1 MRHRVLL
8 FLSGAY
14 LIATNLVWIA
24 YDTRPPFWD
33 MAAHQSAAL
42 RIYEAFRTTSVIDA
56 MASVGVGLTGYYPP
70 LYQSIV
76 ALFYSVFGRSVDAAL
91 WANLPA
97 VLLLMI
103 ATYGIGK
110 TVLSP
115 IGAASGPSS

>member
-1 MRHRVLL
+1 MRHQMLL

-56 MASVGVGLTGYYPP
+56 MASVGGGLTGYYPP
-70 LYQSIV
+70 AV
-76 ALFYSVFGRSVDAAL
+76 SVDRGAL
-91 WANLPA
+91 L
-97 VLLLMI
+97 
-103 ATYGIGK
+103 
-110 TVLSP
+110 
-115 IGAASGPSS
+115 